1 MNAGDTYRYT
11 LQPIYHDVDR
21 SLKCHLRPRPVP
33 DVLYQMWFY
42 ITVPGTGFET
52 DRLYA
57 PVSPR
62 DVRSADG
69 GRVSRR
75 RVEFVTVDSE
85 PTSGTC
91 DDRRELV
98 LTARRQ
104 TNDDDTWRYTT
115 TPVTSATVKTTP
127 LRLKT
132 TPVTSAGAGGRS
144 SRFQLQRVAEN
155 VAVTATSFVR
165 PFAHS
170 TSTWV
175 TGDDDQTA
183 TRCIQSS
190 YSLCLWNSQ

>member
-69 GRVSRR
+69 GRVSRH

-104 TNDDDTWRYTT
+104 TNDDDTWRYT
-115 TPVTSATVKTTP
+115 
-127 LRLKT
+127 T

-190 YSLCLWNSQ
+190 YSLCL